1 MNKHAFTL
9 SETLITLGIIG
20 VVASMTL
27 PSVINK
33 YQEKVTITKLKKIYS
48 ILSQCYLTSV
58 QKYGTPDEWGI
69 TGRDA
74 GSSDENEDSY
84 TAQNAI
90 FIRDRLFE
98 NVKKIRDC
106 NNAKDQKACGM
117 SDKYYR
123 IDGAVNNEIGGS
135 TAKTSS
141 AFMVDGSSVMIIAN
155 PAGEYRGPGVLSKTY
170 AIIYI
175 DLNGVN
181 FPNMYGKDLFMF
193 YLTKQNIIPAG
204 TEKETGW
211 PFSTCYSHGGACT
224 AWVIYNENMDYL
236 KCKDLSWTGK
246 KKCK

>member
-1 MNKHAFTL
+1 MHKRAFTL

-58 QKYGTPDEWGI
+58 QKYGTPDEWEI

-74 GSSDENEDSY
+74 GSSDENEESY
-84 TAQNAI
+84 TAQNAVL
-90 FIRDRLFE
+90 IRDRLFE

-106 NNAKDQKACGM
+106 NNAKNQKACGM

-123 IDGAVNNEIGGS
+123 MDGVVNNEIGGS

-141 AFMVDGSSVMIIAN
+141 AFMIDGSSIMIIAN
-155 PAGEYRGPGVLSKTY
+155 SKGEYRGSGVLSETY

-175 DLNGVN
+175 DLNGVKS
-181 FPNMYGKDLFMF
+181 PNTYGKDFFMF
-193 YLTKQNIIPAG
+193 YLTKQNIMPAG
-204 TEKETGW
+204 TANESSC

-224 AWVIYNENMDYL
+224 AWVLINENMDYL
-236 KCKDLSWTGK
+236 KCKDLSWNGK
-246 KKCK
+246 KKC